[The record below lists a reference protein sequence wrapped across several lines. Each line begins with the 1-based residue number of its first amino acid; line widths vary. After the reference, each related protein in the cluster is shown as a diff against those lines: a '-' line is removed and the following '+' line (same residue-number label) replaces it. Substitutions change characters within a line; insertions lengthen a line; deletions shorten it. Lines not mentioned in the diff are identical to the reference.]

1 MMNNRPSRGSGTSIG
16 DGTRQT
22 TRVASLDCHLF
33 GHPQAYAPSHKPEPN
48 HEVVRPVALK
58 LGDGIPEQA
67 RVDEE
72 GRDTRDRVM
81 LGSKVLVRP
90 NDCYDTQN
98 LELTCGNSTSQYSH
112 RPRCHQPLQGSGGP
126 PCTRRVPGGGRRCR
140 Y

>member
-1 MMNNRPSRGSGTSIG
+1 MMNNGPSRWSGTSIG

-22 TRVASLDCHLF
+22 TRVASLDCHFL

-48 HEVVRPVALK
+48 HEVVRPVALE

-81 LGSKVLVRP
+81 LGSKV
-90 NDCYDTQN
+90 
-98 LELTCGNSTSQYSH
+98 TSQYSH
-112 RPRCHQPLQGSGGP
+112 RPRCHQLRQGSGGP
-126 PCTRRVPGGGRRCR
+126 PCTRRVLGGGRRCR